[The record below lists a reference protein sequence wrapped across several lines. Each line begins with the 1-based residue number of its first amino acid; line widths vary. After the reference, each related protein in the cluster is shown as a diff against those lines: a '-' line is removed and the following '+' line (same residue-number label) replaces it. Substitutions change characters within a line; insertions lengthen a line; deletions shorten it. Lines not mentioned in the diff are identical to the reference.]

1 MPISLLNFKDYCNL
15 RLSETPATRSS
26 GIVTVRRTDVQSQT
40 IIPIPI
46 NTVFSVSTGQSF
58 ENPERAELNESQ
70 SFIPLFLQ
78 SVATG
83 TSQNIPATSDWN
95 TPIAGI
101 SLSNT
106 NAFTSGQAAGDYNSN
121 LTGVVNSFSVPS
133 DFILQ
138 LMLDQSQ
145 KICMGIIGNPSQT
158 PDTPTFQAG
167 VYFLGRYYLETRSK
181 TGFQIENGFFTEVL
195 QERKVVQGIEDKKV
209 HEGVLRILTGMLTA
223 DRNPKAFMPEV
234 QSGSS

>member
-15 RLSETPATRSS
+15 RLSETPATRS
-26 GIVTVRRTDVQSQT
+26 GGVVTVRRTDVQSQT

-46 NTVFSVSTGQSF
+46 HTVFSVSTGQSF
-58 ENPERAELNESQ
+58 QNLEIAELNQSQ

-83 TSQNIPATSDWN
+83 TSQNIPATSEWN

-101 SLSNT
+101 TLSNSD
-106 NAFTSGQAAGDYNSN
+106 NFTGGQDAVHDSN
-121 LTGVVNSFSVPS
+121 LIGIVNSFNVPS

-181 TGFQIENGFFTEVL
+181 TGVQIENGILAEIL